1 MHERVQ
7 GGAKE
12 RWPNT
17 EENVT
22 LNGAVNSNT
31 KNESSDVSVW
41 GEKPPMNEWLM
52 IWIVLSLKK
61 LFFFLGF
68 CSFWATWLT
77 VAAGDPVHN
86 EPPDIEH
93 ADVVVDMKKCD
104 LVVVLPQDEEEGVH
118 ELD

>member
-1 MHERVQ
+1 MIHD
-7 GGAKE
+7 
-12 RWPNT
+12 
-17 EENVT
+17 
-22 LNGAVNSNT
+22 LDIYFIFFF
-31 KNESSDVSVW
+31 KN
-41 GEKPPMNEWLM
+41 
-52 IWIVLSLKK
+52 I
-61 LFFFLGF
+61 FLGF

-104 LVVVLPQDEEEGVH
+104 LVVVLPQDEEEGIH